1 MSRALM
7 EERAQKEMAV
17 QHALASSR
25 ADLQDKIDSVT
36 VVAVDKVTYN
46 DNWAQ
51 QQNDQNQIHVE
62 MINGEMVEDDSDK
75 DKGVDG

>member
-1 MSRALM
+1 M

-17 QHALASSR
+17 QHALSTSR

-36 VVAVDKVTYN
+36 VVAVDKVTYS

-51 QQNDQNQIHVE
+51 QQGDQNQIQVE
-62 MINGEMVEDDSDK
+62 MINGETVEEESEK
-75 DKGVDG
+75 D